1 MLVDSVSKGGNVLL
15 NVGPTGRGEFDPE
28 AERVLA
34 GIGAWMRQHGRSIYG
49 ATAADGFAAP
59 ADCRYTRRGD
69 RLYLHVFAW
78 PMRHLHL
85 PGMAGKIAY
94 AQLLHD
100 ASEVFV
106 SDSDPH
112 ATAQNTAMPAFEG
125 VATVELPI
133 QRPDVLVPVVELFL
147 TE

>member
-1 MLVDSVSKGGNVLL
+1 MAGGFSP
-15 NVGPTGRGEFDPE
+15 GASARAACAGGGG
-28 AERVLA
+28 AGALA
-34 GIGAWMRQHGRSIYG
+34 CTG
-49 ATAADGFAAP
+49 ATAADGFSAP
-59 ADCRYTRRGD
+59 SDCRYTRRGD
-69 RLYLHVFAW
+69 RLYLHVFTW

-106 SDSDPH
+106 TDSDPH
-112 ATAQNTAMPAFEG
+112 ARAQNTAMPGFEG

-147 TE
+147 TA